1 MALTPTA
8 PTPTAPTPA
17 APIRHP
23 LRAAALAA
31 VAMLAALPYA
41 GVADFYLS
49 YLYVIFFWIALGT
62 SWGILSGYAGYW
74 SFGHA
79 AFFGAGIYTTATL
92 SGKLGLPF
100 LLTIPAA
107 AAVAALLAAGI
118 GAVVFR
124 VKSLR
129 AEFFALLT
137 LSVTYVL
144 AAVISNTAIDGGAGV
159 YLSNVAMPDFGAS
172 VSGAL
177 YLLGLA
183 LALGALAVSRLVL
196 RSRLGAGLLAIH
208 DDEDV
213 AEVKGVP
220 TFRYKLAAF
229 AISSAIAG
237 AAGAIQAGYVG
248 YVTVGETFSITV
260 PLYVV
265 LMSILG
271 GARHWAG
278 PAVGATLI
286 TIALS
291 AFVGGAHAE
300 LGRAGVALA
309 LIVVILLLPQGI
321 VPSVLRRVGGKGA
334 GAAGAA
340 PAAGKALNLV
350 PSGPATLAA
359 QGPVLLECREVA
371 KSFGGIRALRGV
383 NLQVREGEILALVG
397 PNGSGKSTL
406 INMISGHFPLSSGS
420 IELHGATI
428 SGLPPHAIAGRGIA
442 RTYQIPRLFEH
453 LTVLENVRLC
463 AAFGRQDQADG
474 ATPDALARQWLA
486 FTGLAD
492 KADLLPPA
500 LNLHERKFVEFAR
513 ALAARPRLL
522 LLDEVL
528 CGLTPTEVDQA
539 VAMILKIRAGGTTI
553 VFVEHLMRAVVAL
566 ADRVA
571 VLDQGVLLALGPPR
585 ETMRDPTVIR
595 VYLGASHAA

>member
-1 MALTPTA
+1 MALTRLSP
-8 PTPTAPTPA
+8 PA
-17 APIRHP
+17 IAAAVA
-23 LRAAALAA
+23 AAAL
-31 VAMLAALPYA
+31 LALPYT

-49 YLYVIFFWIALGT
+49 YLYLVFFWVALGT

-79 AFFGAGIYTTATL
+79 AFFGAGMYTTATL
-92 SGKLGLPF
+92 AGKLDLPF
-100 LLTIPAA
+100 LLTVPVA
-107 AAVAALLAAGI
+107 AAVAALLATGI
-118 GAVVFR
+118 GLVVFR
-124 VKSLR
+124 IKSLR
-129 AEFFALLT
+129 GEFFALLT

-144 AAVISNTAIDGGAGV
+144 AALISNTSLDGGAGV
-159 YLSNVAMPDFGAS
+159 YLSNMTIPQFGTS
-172 VSGAL
+172 VPGAI
-177 YLLGLA
+177 YLLGLLLALSA
-183 LALGALAVSRLVL
+183 LAISRRVLA
-196 RSRLGAGLLAIH
+196 SRLGAGLLAIH

-220 TFRYKLAAF
+220 TLRYKLAAF

-237 AAGAIQAGYVG
+237 AAGAIQAAYVG

-286 TIALS
+286 TVALS
-291 AFVGGAHAE
+291 TVVGSGHAE

-309 LIVVILLLPQGI
+309 LIVVILKLPQGI
-321 VPSVLRRVGGKGA
+321 VPSLLRRLP
-334 GAAGAA
+334 AGAA
-340 PAAGKALNLV
+340 PSAAGGAKTLNLV
-350 PSGPATLAA
+350 QPPAPCQPAA
-359 QGPVLLECREVA
+359 AAPRVLLECRDVA
-371 KSFGGIRALRGV
+371 KSFGGIQALRGV
-383 NLQVREGEILALVG
+383 SLQVREGEILALVG

-406 INMISGHFPLSSGS
+406 INMISGHFALSGGA
-420 IELHGATI
+420 IVLDGATI
-428 SGLPPHAIAGRGIA
+428 SGLPPHAIARRGIA

-463 AAFGRQDQADG
+463 AAFGCRPMADG
-474 ATPDALARQWLA
+474 SSPDVLARQWLA

-513 ALAARPRLL
+513 ALAARPRLV

-528 CGLTPTEVDQA
+528 CGLTPAEVDQA
-539 VAMILKIRAGGTTI
+539 VAMIRKIRAGGTTI

-571 VLDQGVLLALGPPR
+571 VLDQGTLLALGPPR
-585 ETMRDPTVIR
+585 ETMQNPTVMR

>member
-1 MALTPTA
+1 MALTRSSLLA
-8 PTPTAPTPA
+8 IA
-17 APIRHP
+17 ATT
-23 LRAAALAA
+23 AAL
-31 VAMLAALPYA
+31 LALPYT

-49 YLYVIFFWIALGT
+49 YLYLVFFWVALGT

-79 AFFGAGIYTTATL
+79 AFFGAGMYTTATL
-92 SGKLGLPF
+92 AGKLDLPF
-100 LLTIPAA
+100 LLTVPAA
-107 AAVAALLAAGI
+107 AAVAALLATAI
-118 GAVVFR
+118 GLVVFR
-124 VKSLR
+124 INSLR
-129 AEFFALLT
+129 GEFFALLT

-144 AAVISNTAIDGGAGV
+144 AALISNTPLDGGAGV
-159 YLSNVAMPDFGAS
+159 YLSNMAIPQFGTS
-172 VSGAL
+172 VPGAI
-177 YLLGLA
+177 YLLGLLLA
-183 LALGALAVSRLVL
+183 LAALAISRWVL
-196 RSRLGAGLLAIH
+196 GSRLGAGLLAIH

-220 TFRYKLAAF
+220 TLRYKLAAF

-237 AAGAIQAGYVG
+237 AAGAIQAAYVG

-286 TIALS
+286 TVALS
-291 AFVGGAHAE
+291 AVVGSGNAE

-309 LIVVILLLPQGI
+309 LIIVILKLPQGI
-321 VPSVLRRVGGKGA
+321 VPSLLRRFAPRTGTSGATAGKVINLVHP
-334 GAAGAA
+334 AAPVPAA
-340 PAAGKALNLV
+340 PAA
-350 PSGPATLAA
+350 PA
-359 QGPVLLECREVA
+359 QRVLLECLEVS
-371 KSFGGIRALRGV
+371 KSFGGIQALRGV
-383 NLQVREGEILALVG
+383 NLQVKEGEILALVG

-406 INMISGHFPLSSGS
+406 INMISGHFALSGGA
-420 IELHGATI
+420 IVLDGATV
-428 SGLPPHAIAGRGIA
+428 SGLPPHVIAQRGIA
-442 RTYQIPRLFEH
+442 RTYQIPRLFDH

-463 AAFGRQDQADG
+463 AAFGCNSAADDSC
-474 ATPDALARQWLA
+474 PDTLARQWLA

-492 KADLLPPA
+492 KAGLLPPA

-528 CGLTPTEVDQA
+528 CGLTPTEVDGA
-539 VAMILKIRAGGTTI
+539 VAMIQKIRAGGTTI

-571 VLDQGVLLALGPPR
+571 VLDQGTLLALGPPR
-585 ETMRDPTVIR
+585 ETMQDPTVIR

>member
-1 MALTPTA
+1 MALTS
-8 PTPTAPTPA
+8 
-17 APIRHP
+17 RHA
-23 LRAAALAA
+23 RAAAVAA
-31 VAMLAALPYA
+31 VAGLIALPFA

-49 YLYVIFFWIALGT
+49 YLYVIFFWIALAT
-62 SWGILSGYAGYW
+62 SWGILSGYSGYW

-79 AFFGAGIYTTATL
+79 AFFGTGAYTTATL
-92 SGKLGLPF
+92 AGKWGVPF

-107 AAVAALLAAGI
+107 AGIAAALALGI
-118 GAVVFR
+118 GWVVFR
-124 VKSLR
+124 INTLR

-144 AAVISNTAIDGGAGV
+144 AAVISNTPIDGGGGV
-159 YLSNVAMPDFGAS
+159 YLSNVSIPQLGTTVPGAI
-172 VSGAL
+172 
-177 YLLGLA
+177 YLLGLV
-183 LALGALAVSRLVL
+183 LAFTALAVSRRIL

-220 TFRYKLAAF
+220 TLHYKLVAF

-237 AAGAIQAGYVG
+237 AAGAIQAAYVG

-278 PAVGATLI
+278 PAIGATLI
-286 TIALS
+286 TVALS
-291 AFVGGAHAE
+291 LFVGGGHAE

-309 LIVVILLLPQGI
+309 LVVVILVLPEGI
-321 VPSVLRRVGGKGA
+321 APSLFRRFARGKN
-334 GAAGAA
+334 AA
-340 PAAGKALNLV
+340 PVTAPAPA
-350 PSGPATLAA
+350 PATASEPGNVVAMKPPAVHVAA
-359 QGPVLLECREVA
+359 TARPLLTCRAVV
-371 KSFGGIRALRGV
+371 KSFGGIRALQGV
-383 NLQVREGEILALVG
+383 DLQVEEGEILALVG

-420 IELHGATI
+420 IELQGASI
-428 SGLPPHAIAGRGIA
+428 DGLAPHEVARRGIA
-442 RTYQIPRLFEH
+442 RTYQIPRLFNH

-463 AAFGRQDQADG
+463 AFFGGAQDAAG
-474 ATPDALARQWLA
+474 ESPDELALRWLA
-486 FTGLAD
+486 FTGLEA
-492 KADLLPPA
+492 KADVLPPA
-500 LNLHERKFVEFAR
+500 LNLHERKFVELAR

-528 CGLTPTEVDQA
+528 CGLTPTEVDHA
-539 VAMILKIRAGGTTI
+539 IAMIRKIRAGGTTI

-566 ADRVA
+566 ADRIA
-571 VLDQGVLLALGPPR
+571 VLDQGTLLALGLPR
-585 ETMRDPTVIR
+585 ETMQDPR
-595 VYLGASHAA
+595 VVGAYLGTAHAA

>member
-1 MALTPTA
+1 MALNRKHLPVA
-8 PTPTAPTPA
+8 V
-17 APIRHP
+17 
-23 LRAAALAA
+23 LAGILSL
-31 VAMLAALPYA
+31 VALPYS

-49 YLYVIFFWIALGT
+49 YLYVIFFWVALAT

-92 SGKLGLPF
+92 AGKWEVPF

-107 AAVAALLAAGI
+107 AATAAVLATAI
-118 GAVVFR
+118 GFVVFR
-124 VKSLR
+124 IKSLR

-137 LSVTYVL
+137 LSVTFVM
-144 AAVISNTAIDGGAGV
+144 AAFISNTPIDGGAGI
-159 YLSNVAMPDFGAS
+159 YLSNVSIPQFGTT
-172 VSGAL
+172 VSGAI
-177 YLLGLA
+177 YLLGLL
-183 LALGALAVSRLVL
+183 LALGALGISRYVL

-220 TFRYKLAAF
+220 TLRYKLTAF

-237 AAGAIQAGYVG
+237 AAGAIQAAYVG
-248 YVTVGETFSITV
+248 YVTVGETFSITI

-278 PAVGATLI
+278 PAIGATLI
-286 TIALS
+286 TVALS
-291 AFVGGAHAE
+291 VFVGGGHAE
-300 LGRAGVALA
+300 LGRAGVAFA
-309 LIVVILLLPQGI
+309 LIVVILILPQGI
-321 VPSVLRRVGGKGA
+321 VPSVLRAIRRITDSGHA
-334 GAAGAA
+334 R
-340 PAAGKALNLV
+340 PAASTRLNLV
-350 PSGPATLAA
+350 RTAVPEKAATDER
-359 QGPVLLECREVA
+359 VLLECRDVA
-371 KSFGGIRALRGV
+371 KSFGGIQALRGV
-383 NLQVREGEILALVG
+383 SLQIREGEILALVG

-406 INMISGHFPLSSGS
+406 INMISGHFPLTSGA
-420 IELHGATI
+420 IMLQGEII
-428 SGLPPHAIAGRGIA
+428 SGLSPHEIAGKGIA

-463 AAFGRQDQADG
+463 ATFGRQDDAPAEG
-474 ATPDALARQWLA
+474 PDELARQWLA

-522 LLDEVL
+522 CLDEVL

-539 VAMILKIRAGGTTI
+539 VAMIQRIRAGGTTI

-571 VLDQGVLLALGPPR
+571 VLDQGTLLAMGPPR
-585 ETMRDPTVIR
+585 ETMQNPKVIS
-595 VYLGASHAA
+595 VYLGGAVHAA